1 VYEKEDRTIMNAK
14 FSTRCTALAAI
25 VLVLSTGDAAFGDEM
40 AAGVTVLRG
49 TPPQAP
55 QQQTPQTVQVTP
67 SPLPSC
73 PEGYAYSLLGGYCYR
88 LKNPLG
94 DDW

>member
-1 VYEKEDRTIMNAK
+1 MNAK
-14 FSTRCTALAAI
+14 FPTRCTAVAAI
-25 VLVLSTGDAAFGDEM
+25 VFILSTGGTAFADEM

-49 TPPQAP
+49 TPAPREP
-55 QQQTPQTVQVTP
+55 QQQTPQTIQVAP
-67 SPLPSC
+67 PPLPTC
-73 PEGYAYSLLGGYCYR
+73 PEGYAYSLWGGYCYR

>member
-1 VYEKEDRTIMNAK
+1 MNAK

-25 VLVLSTGDAAFGDEM
+25 VLVLGTGGTAFGDETS
-40 AAGVTVLRG
+40 AGVTVLRG
-49 TPPQAP
+49 TPARVERPQKP
-55 QQQTPQTVQVTP
+55 QQPVQLAP
-67 SPLPSC
+67 PPLPSC

-88 LKNPLG
+88 LRNPLG